1 MYRKCSLSEFG
12 GWSWPARSL
21 CFHSLDRS
29 VSPRLRSAVLGL
41 FLVLAAS
48 GFVGTALSPYLLV
61 NSPLTLVAIT
71 GAAHHVALAAATED
85 AAPVIVVAT
94 LRRALTGLGAYGLGY
109 LYGPAAFTWLA
120 ARYPRLSRIANLL
133 ERLFARWGVLLLVA
147 APARTL
153 AVLAGAARSSV
164 RSFLLAYSA
173 GHALWST
180 LTYYV
185 GDALSSWTARL
196 TAFLSAHL
204 WESTAVCVLLVL
216 LQQAISRA
224 RRARAKPDELEQPLG

>member
-1 MYRKCSLSEFG
+1 MFTSLAPNQAQRVPEPIPDSHRSSSSYFRKIGPRSTRPSAPCREPRVSHLTVARGLVSGDDGTSDG
-12 GWSWPARSL
+12 G
-21 CFHSLDRS
+21 
-29 VSPRLRSAVLGL
+29 PRLA
-41 FLVLAAS
+41 
-48 GFVGTALSPYLLV
+48 
-61 NSPLTLVAIT
+61 
-71 GAAHHVALAAATED
+71 
-85 AAPVIVVAT
+85 
-94 LRRALTGLGAYGLGY
+94 AYGLGY

-120 ARYPRLSRIANLL
+120 ARYPRLSRFANLL

-185 GDALSSWTARL
+185 GDALSTWTARL

-216 LQQAISRA
+216 FQQAIARA